1 MKLYHYTDQ
10 NGFIGIFDSR
20 TLWATKIQYLNDHN
34 EYYLAAKI
42 ASKILKE
49 RIEKE
54 TDFDIRFTYEEFL
67 NRIQLMSHINV
78 CVCSLSEQ
86 GDLLSQWRGYSN
98 KMGGYSIGFDFDSI
112 ESIAKRNGFEL
123 VKCIYDEE
131 QQVNKVES
139 VINEAI
145 GIVDQGSRYGIN
157 RKSIDYFEETLLKLA
172 PVLKDS
178 HFSEEA
184 EWRLVGIANTMS
196 LSFRAGN
203 SMLLPFKKISLGSK
217 LELKEM
223 VQEIIIGHT
232 PHIDLAK
239 QATQSFL
246 VKSLLSQDDFPL
258 RIFPFNVLESKVPYR
273 SW

>member
-203 SMLLPFKKISLGSK
+203 SMLLPFKKILLGSK

>member
-10 NGFIGIFDSR
+10 NGFMGIFDSR

-42 ASKILKE
+42 ASEILKE
-49 RIEKE
+49 RIEEEK
-54 TDFDIRFTYEEFL
+54 DFEVRFTYEEFL
-67 NRIQLMSHINV
+67 NKIQLMSHINV

-112 ESIAKRNGFEL
+112 KSIAQKNGFEL

-131 QQVNKVES
+131 QQKNIVES
-139 VINEAI
+139 VIDEAI
-145 GIVDQGSRYGIN
+145 GMVGQGVRHGIN
-157 RKSIDYFEETLLKLA
+157 RKSIDYFEEALLKLA
-172 PVLKDS
+172 PVLKDR

-184 EWRLVGIANTMS
+184 EWRLVGVVDTLS

-203 SMLLPFKKISLGSK
+203 SMLLPFKEISLGSK
-217 LELKEM
+217 TELKSM
-223 VQEIIIGHT
+223 AQEIIVGHT
-232 PHIDLAK
+232 PHIELAK
-239 QATQSFL
+239 KATQSFL
-246 VKSLLSQDDFPL
+246 VKSLLSKSDFPL
-258 RIFPFNVLESKVPYR
+258 RIFPFNVIESKVPYR
-273 SW
+273 NW